1 MLRSVQEAL
10 AGWITEHGYG
20 GLFTLLVFGIVGIP
34 IPDEFLLTFAGFLVF
49 KQRLSLVP
57 TIASAVAG
65 SCCGITLSYGIGR
78 AGGHR
83 FVRRFGRYVHLT
95 EERLDKVH
103 AWFDRRGHWALTFGY
118 FFAGVRHLTAIVAGS
133 SNLALGQF
141 ALFAYGGALMWAT
154 GFILLGYFV
163 GDQWSTASEE
173 AHHIAEIITLVA
185 IGVVLIYVGVRW
197 LKKKRAS
204 LSPPPP
210 GPS

>member
-1 MLRSVQEAL
+1 MLQAVQEGL
-10 AGWITEHGYG
+10 EGWIAQHGYG
-20 GLFTLLVFGIVGIP
+20 GLFTLLMLGIVGIP

-49 KQRLSLVP
+49 KQRLSLIP

-118 FFAGVRHLTAIVAGS
+118 FFAGIRHVTAIVAGS
-133 SNLALGQF
+133 SRLALSHF

-154 GFILLGYFV
+154 GFILLGYVV
-163 GDQWSTASEE
+163 GDQWSAASEQ
-173 AHHIAEIITLVA
+173 AHHVAEAITAAA
-185 IGVVLIYVGVRW
+185 IVGVLIYLGVRRRRR
-197 LKKKRAS
+197 KAATPS
-204 LSPPPP
+204 PPP